1 MTDTIILHRT
11 MERPDVRLWLLDD
24 DGSLVNLAS
33 GFTFTFKLGNP
44 GAAAVFTKT
53 ANINGAAGAG
63 VEPSGT
69 PNLTMTFTG
78 AELDSLTAGSYT
90 GQLVATTASLDRLWQ
105 FRVQV
110 REVIT

>member
-11 MERPDVRLWLLDD
+11 M
-24 DGSLVNLAS
+24 A
-33 GFTFTFKLGNP
+33 
-44 GAAAVFTKT
+44 
-53 ANINGAAGAG
+53 
-63 VEPSGT
+63 
-69 PNLTMTFTG
+69 FTG